1 MSGEW
6 QAVGEDSASESEVQ
20 YCSSTT
26 SAPANGASLP
36 LPSLTRASKQ
46 ETQVV
51 YVLLLKAFSFIGFV
65 Q

>member
-1 MSGEW
+1 VTGRAWERTAP
-6 QAVGEDSASESEVQ
+6 QRAK
-20 YCSSTT
+20 CSTVHR
-26 SAPANGASLP
+26 PLPLANGANLL